1 MMNNIMLDLETMG
14 NGPMAAIVAIGAV
27 EFDIGTCELGR
38 EFYRVVDLES
48 SMRLG
53 GVVDASTVMWWLGQ
67 SLEARCGINPKFGKC
82 SLSNALIDFRGWVMQ
97 GVEDCDDVLRWGNG
111 ATFDNVI
118 LSSAYRNAELE
129 RPWRHWGDRCYRTVK
144 SFFPQTPIERIGVH
158 HNALDDAKS
167 QALHLIEMIGQKPDI
182 SDQSVQ

>member
-1 MMNNIMLDLETMG
+1 MNNIMLDLETMG
-14 NGPMAAIVAIGAV
+14 KGPEAAIVAIGAV
-27 EFDIGTCELGR
+27 EFDLETCQLGR

-53 GVVDASTVMWWLGQ
+53 GIVDASTVMWWLGQ
-67 SLEARCGINPKFGKC
+67 SPEARSGITPDFGAHYVT
-82 SLSNALIDFRGWVMQ
+82 NALIDFRGWVMQ
-97 GVEDCDDVLRWGNG
+97 GVEDFDDVLMWGNG

-118 LSSAYRNAELE
+118 LTSAYRMADLE

-144 SFFPQTPIERIGVH
+144 SFFPQIPIKRIGVH

-182 SDQSVQ
+182 SDQSV

>member
-97 GVEDCDDVLRWGNG
+97 GVEDFDDVLMWGNG

-118 LSSAYRNAELE
+118 LSSAIE
-129 RPWRHWGDRCYRTVK
+129 
-144 SFFPQTPIERIGVH
+144 TPNWSARGVTGVI
-158 HNALDDAKS
+158 AAI
-167 QALHLIEMIGQKPDI
+167 AR
-182 SDQSVQ
+182 